1 MKSDK
6 LERLKGNLDAMRYIL
21 GEAIERNVN
30 IGDDY
35 SAVSVYVYAV
45 EDAIDSLQ
53 LAAES
58 LPVAKAA
65 KRDCSTCSKAYS
77 HQSSMRAGKCMEE
90 EPCEDWDK
98 WEPKP

>member
-45 EDAIDSLQ
+45 EDAIDNLQ

-58 LPVAKAA
+58 LPMTEEMKRGCATCKHAA
-65 KRDCSTCSKAYS
+65 GNDESC
-77 HQSSMRAGKCMEE
+77 
-90 EPCEDWDK
+90 EPCASCCEGDAPYSR
-98 WEPKP
+98 WEPKSK